1 MLYSNLY
8 SALGQLYLNKTGRKK
23 KSFKNALS
31 FHVLDLKQKHSPS
44 QQRGPGGEEPR
55 HEKSPAVSSAQ
66 NESLSPW
73 SLVLASFLGVWK
85 EASSMPLLKC
95 FASPEMSSPASF
107 CEMFL
112 VIQGPVKTP
121 CFCEACLYSLTK
133 YHFSLLWAL

>member
-1 MLYSNLY
+1 MMLYSNLY
-8 SALGQLYLNKTGRKK
+8 SALGQLYLSKTGRKK

-85 EASSMPLLKC
+85 EASSNSVCKVCVMPSSTGVVPETTTFCLWYRAKVCLQ
-95 FASPEMSSPASF
+95 ASP
-107 CEMFL
+107 
-112 VIQGPVKTP
+112 
-121 CFCEACLYSLTK
+121 
-133 YHFSLLWAL
+133 